1 MLEKTNTLSNDDDTV
16 DDNTDKNT
24 EIFTGNTHDVYI
36 TGSTNIYLK
45 PGEY

>member
-1 MLEKTNTLSNDDDTV
+1 MLEKTNTLSNDNIV
-16 DDNTDKNT
+16 GSNTDKNT